1 MSSPKEDA
9 LNEILT
15 LASEHGIVA
24 VFIDDNNTD
33 LEVSAPHS
41 LAVTGKMR
49 GRRVEGTE
57 RLAQRTLFLEISFR
71 EPVTWTSGGGFAKPR
86 YWN

>member
-24 VFIDDNNTD
+24 VFIDDSKTD

-41 LAVTGKMR
+41 IAVTGKMR
-49 GRRVEGTE
+49 GRPLDGSD
-57 RLAQRTLFLEISFR
+57 RLRMRTLLLEISFR
-71 EPVTWTSGGGFAKPR
+71 EPIAWTSNAGFAKPR

>member
-1 MSSPKEDA
+1 MSSAKEDA

-24 VFIDDNNTD
+24 VFIDDSNKTV
-33 LEVSAPHS
+33 EVSAPHS

-49 GRRVEGTE
+49 GRPVEGSD
-57 RLAQRTLFLEISFR
+57 RLCQRTLFLEISFR
-71 EPVTWTSGGGFAKPR
+71 EPITWTSGAGFSKPR

>member
-24 VFIDDNNTD
+24 IFIDDHNTD

-49 GRRVEGTE
+49 GRPIEGSDKL
-57 RLAQRTLFLEISFR
+57 RLRTLFLEISFR
-71 EPVTWTSGGGFAKPR
+71 EPITWTSGAGFAKPR

>member
-1 MSSPKEDA
+1 MSFSKEDA

-15 LASEHGIVA
+15 LAAEHGILAIV
-24 VFIDDNNTD
+24 IDDEQKD
-33 LEVSAPHS
+33 LEVSVPCS

-49 GRRVEGTE
+49 GRPVEGSD
-57 RLAQRTLFLEISFR
+57 RLGQRTLFLEISFR
-71 EPVTWTSGGGFAKPR
+71 EPTAWTSSKGFAKPR